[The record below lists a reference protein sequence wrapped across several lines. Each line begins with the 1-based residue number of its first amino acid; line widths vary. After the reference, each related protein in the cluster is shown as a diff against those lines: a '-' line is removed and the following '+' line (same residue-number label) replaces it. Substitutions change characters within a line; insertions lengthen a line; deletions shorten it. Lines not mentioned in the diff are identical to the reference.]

1 MDNEEQNSLLDDIRD
16 FYPDSLLADG
26 FNGAVMGVAS
36 GCDSG
41 RVVYSIQK
49 MLDILADESDMSY
62 EEAMEYLEF
71 NTISAYVGKF
81 TPIYLDD
88 V

>member
-1 MDNEEQNSLLDDIRD
+1 
-16 FYPDSLLADG
+16 
-26 FNGAVMGVAS
+26 
-36 GCDSG
+36 
-41 RVVYSIQK
+41 